1 MSDFRKHWWRQHLTT
16 IPPELKLLDSLA
28 MSLRLCEQNN
38 NAQRTGFNKQSFQ
51 NGSYKFRL
59 RYLGAKYRI
68 LRSNSNTVRVLNY
81 TGPFKQS

>member
-1 MSDFRKHWWRQHLTT
+1 
-16 IPPELKLLDSLA
+16 

-81 TGPFKQS
+81 TGPFKQSEMIKFPPFLTGPSEKAFF